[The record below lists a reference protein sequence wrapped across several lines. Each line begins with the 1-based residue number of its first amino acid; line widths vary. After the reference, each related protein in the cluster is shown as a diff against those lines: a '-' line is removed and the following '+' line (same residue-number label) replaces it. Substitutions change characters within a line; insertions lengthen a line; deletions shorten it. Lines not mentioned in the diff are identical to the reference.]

1 MVYVV
6 ATWSRGSPP
15 DGEAFDVQRRLE
27 NGPWQDFAS
36 ATRAPSG
43 EFAYG
48 TPGKTWQVRARLRS
62 AADADKATDWSP
74 PTSVLA

>member
-36 ATRAPSG
+36 ATAPPRRA
-43 EFAYG
+43 AALQD
-48 TPGKTWQVRARLRS
+48 PGKT
-62 AADADKATDWSP
+62 
-74 PTSVLA
+74 